1 MYTLRVYTKMT
12 DLFNTTILCEDCN
25 RKTSKG
31 ELLKD
36 GFRLRYWNCENCNK
50 KWFHPLDN
58 QNYEDFQKLKQ
69 KEFHVKLRMVGNSYT
84 VSIPRE
90 IIDFEEEFDREM
102 NKLINLSLDEP
113 GKISIFLR
121 KRIRKVY

>member
-1 MYTLRVYTKMT
+1 MYTPRVYTKMT

-50 KWFHPLDN
+50 KWFHPLDK